1 MKHFAKVIKGK
12 VVLTNKDYFFQDL
25 LSHEGETIEIY
36 IDKYE
41 PKRTISQNKYYRT
54 ILKHI
59 GDSLGYTQKEIGEIM
74 KSKFLNEVNPDVVS
88 TADLTKK
95 EFTEYLDRVIQFG
108 AEQGIVLPDISEL
121 SFHQLTD
128 K

>member
-1 MKHFAKVIKGK
+1 MKHYAKVIKGK
-12 VVLTNKDYFFQDL
+12 VVLTNKDYFSKDL

-59 GDSLGYTQKEIGEIM
+59 GDSLGYTQKEIGEII
-74 KSKFLNEVNPDVVS
+74 KSKFLSEVNPDVIS

-95 EFTEYLDRVIQFG
+95 EFTEYLERVIQFG
-108 AEQGIVLPDISEL
+108 AEQGIVLPDPSEL

>member
-12 VVLTNKDYFFQDL
+12 VVLTNKDYFSQDL

-74 KSKFLNEVNPDVVS
+74 KSKFLSEVNPDVIS